1 MTKYIFDTNIFNR
14 LVDGNFLLNDLPPE
28 AEFVATHIQVDEL
41 NKTKDTERRAK
52 LFLRFVE
59 TTPALVPIESF
70 IIGTSRVGHAKI
82 SKEDNLAQHIKNEL
96 DGLNKGKPN
105 NIQDALIAE
114 VAAVNNFILVTADYD
129 LAQVASKYGINY
141 IYHSS

>member
-1 MTKYIFDTNIFNR
+1 MTKYILDTNIFNR
-14 LVDGNFLLNDLPPE
+14 LVDGNFLLNELPPDT
-28 AEFVATHIQVDEL
+28 EFVATHIQIDEL
-41 NKTKDTERRAK
+41 NKTKDTEKRAK

-59 TTPALVPIESF
+59 TTAAVVPTESF
-70 IIGTSRVGHAKI
+70 TIGISRIGHAKI
-82 SKEDNLAQHIKNEL
+82 NKEDNLAQHIKNEL
-96 DGLNKGKPN
+96 DGLNKVKPN

-129 LAQVASKYGINY
+129 LAQISRKYGINC